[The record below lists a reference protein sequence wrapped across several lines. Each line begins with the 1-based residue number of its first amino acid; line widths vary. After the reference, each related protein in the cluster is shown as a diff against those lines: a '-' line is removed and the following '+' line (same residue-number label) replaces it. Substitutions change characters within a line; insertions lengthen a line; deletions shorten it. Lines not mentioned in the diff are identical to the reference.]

1 MLRADGF
8 TPLFFARDRATAK
21 LLVDEGADVGFNRN
35 NCAYQLFC
43 RFLLT
48 LAAANTPAGPRQPA
62 LTCLLAVGW
71 SPLHYAAHHNMI
83 ALTEVLLEN
92 GADVHSKTGGACV
105 LPGQRLVAQRT
116 RHVCPGAHG
125 GLEAMTFAAR
135 NENIFVARALI
146 KHGADPHLPVDGGV
160 PAAFP
165 QDVAFA
171 DLMKVPGQGLRRWNE
186 CRVRRSCTHV
196 LRSTGS
202 GADSRVC
209 RPGCEPC
216 EARD

>member
-1 MLRADGF
+1 MPTSTPRPAVRA
-8 TPLFFARDRATAK
+8 
-21 LLVDEGADVGFNRN
+21 
-35 NCAYQLFC
+35 C
-43 RFLLT
+43 
-48 LAAANTPAGPRQPA
+48 
-62 LTCLLAVGW
+62 
-71 SPLHYAAHHNMI
+71 
-83 ALTEVLLEN
+83 
-92 GADVHSKTGGACV
+92 
-105 LPGQRLVAQRT
+105 LPGQRLAAQRT

-146 KHGADPHLPVDGGV
+146 KHGADPPLPVDGGV

-196 LRSTGS
+196 LRSTGQVLTREC
-202 GADSRVC
+202 ADLDASHTKPESDMEKKLKLLRQKVSQDRAKSR
-209 RPGCEPC
+209 GEL
-216 EARD
+216 